1 MVIGRVLHGRAERNI
16 GLRKPLRAS
25 TRLRKNGDD
34 HLPSWQHIT
43 YSNEIDSS
51 HFGKQVTVGGW
62 VQDLRNLG
70 GISFLQ
76 LRDRFGVIQVTLLK
90 KKSKDLFDLAAGIPR
105 ESVVL
110 VTGTVKESKEARAG
124 FEVIPDKI
132 EVLSQ
137 AEAPLPLGVIDKV
150 GADLDTRLNNRFMD
164 LRKDEVRAI
173 FQVKAKTLAGIRNY
187 LISEGFV
194 EVSTPK
200 IVAAGAEG
208 GSTLFPIKYFDRS
221 AFLAQSPQLYKQNL
235 MASGLDRIFEIA
247 PAYRAEASD
256 TIRHIAEFIS
266 LDVELAFI
274 SSSEDVMAVAEGIAA
289 SSLQYIR
296 EHAKAELE
304 KLGAKVEQPT
314 LPFPRVT
321 YKDAVEIVRGEGLK
335 IRPGDDLGTEGEK
348 ALGEVMQREKK
359 VELYFITEFP
369 TSLKRGTFYAK
380 RYDDDPET
388 TGYFDLDYRG
398 QEIVSGGQREHRYD
412 VLTEQMRENNLNLD
426 SFEFYLKAFR
436 FGMPPHGGFGF
447 GVERYVQKM
456 LDLPNVREAVLYP
469 RDRSRLIP

>member
-1 MVIGRVLHGRAERNI
+1 M
-16 GLRKPLRAS
+16 P
-25 TRLRKNGDD
+25 T
-34 HLPSWQHIT
+34 WQHIA
-43 YSNEIDSS
+43 YSREIDSS
-51 HFGKQVTVGGW
+51 SFGKHLTVGGW

-76 LRDRFGVIQVTLLK
+76 LRDKYGVIQVTCLK
-90 KKSKDLFDLAAGIPR
+90 KRDKVLFDLAASIPR

-110 VTGTVKESKEARAG
+110 VAGTVKESKEARAG
-124 FEVIPDKI
+124 FEIIPDKI
-132 EVLSQ
+132 EVLSK
-137 AEAPLPLGVIDKV
+137 AETPLPLGVIDKV

-164 LRKDEVRAI
+164 LRKEEIRAI
-173 FQVKAKTLAGIRNY
+173 FQIRAKTIEGIRRF

-208 GSTLFPIKYFDRS
+208 GSTLFPIKYFDKN
-221 AFLAQSPQLYKQNL
+221 AYLAQSPQLYKQNL
-235 MASGLDRIFEIA
+235 MATGLDRIFEIA

-274 SSSEDVMAVAEGIAA
+274 ESSDDVMAVAEGIVV
-289 SSLQYIR
+289 SSLKYLR
-296 EHAKAELE
+296 EHAKDELSRLGV
-304 KLGAKVEQPT
+304 KLGEPVT
-314 LPFPRVT
+314 PFPRVK
-321 YKDAVEIVRGEGLK
+321 YKDAVEIVRAEGMK
-335 IRPGDDLGTEGEK
+335 IEHGDDLGTEGEK
-348 ALGEVMQREKK
+348 ALGEVMKREKNC
-359 VELYFITEFP
+359 ELYFITEFP

-380 RYDDDPET
+380 RFDQDPET

-398 QEIVSGGQREHRYD
+398 QEIVSGGQREHRYE
-412 VLTEQMRENNLNLD
+412 VLTEQMKENNLSLE
-426 SFEFYLKAFR
+426 SFDFYLKAFK

-456 LDLPNVREAVLYP
+456 LDLPNIREAVLYP
-469 RDRSRLIP
+469 RDRSRLVP

>member
-1 MVIGRVLHGRAERNI
+1 M
-16 GLRKPLRAS
+16 
-25 TRLRKNGDD
+25 
-34 HLPSWQHIT
+34 PSWQHIT
-43 YSNEIDSS
+43 YSKEIDSS
-51 HFGKQVTVGGW
+51 HFGTQVTIGGW

-90 KKSKDLFDLAAGIPR
+90 KRSKELFDLAASIPR

-110 VTGTVKESKEARAG
+110 ITGTVKESKEARAG
-124 FEVIPDKI
+124 FEVLPESIKI
-132 EVLSQ
+132 LSK

-164 LRKDEVRAI
+164 LRKEEIRAVFQVRA
-173 FQVKAKTLAGIRNY
+173 KTIEGIRKY
-187 LISEGFV
+187 LIAEGFV

-208 GSTLFPIKYFDRS
+208 GSTLFPIKYFDRN
-221 AFLAQSPQLYKQNL
+221 AYLAQSPQLYKQNL
-235 MASGLDRIFEIA
+235 MATGLDRIFEIA

-274 SSSEDVMAVAEGIAA
+274 QSSEDIMAVAEGIVAH
-289 SSLQYIR
+289 SLDYVR

-304 KLGAKVEQPT
+304 KLGVKLDKAAT
-314 LPFPRVT
+314 PFPRVK
-321 YKDAVEIVRGEGLK
+321 YKDAVEMVKAEGLR
-335 IRPGDDLGTEGEK
+335 IEHGEDLGTEGEK
-348 ALGEVMQREKK
+348 ALGEVMKREKNCD
-359 VELYFITEFP
+359 LYFITEFP

-380 RYDDDPET
+380 RFDEDPET
-388 TGYFDLDYRG
+388 TGYFDLDFRG
-398 QEIVSGGQREHRYD
+398 QEIVSGGQREHRYE
-412 VLTEQMRENNLNLD
+412 VLTEQMRENNLNLE
-426 SFEFYLKAFR
+426 SFDFYLKAFR

-456 LDLPNVREAVLYP
+456 LDLPNIREAVLYP
-469 RDRSRLIP
+469 RDRARLIP

>member
-1 MVIGRVLHGRAERNI
+1 M
-16 GLRKPLRAS
+16 
-25 TRLRKNGDD
+25 
-34 HLPSWQHIT
+34 PSWQHIT
-43 YSNEIDSS
+43 YSTEITSA

-76 LRDRFGVIQVTLLK
+76 LRDRYGVIQITTLK
-90 KKSKDLFDLAAGIPR
+90 KKSKELFEQVASIPR
-105 ESVVL
+105 ESAVL

-124 FEVIPDKI
+124 FEILPDSI
-132 EVLSQ
+132 VVLNK
-137 AEAPLPLGVIDKV
+137 AETPLPLGVIDKV

-164 LRKDEVRAI
+164 LRKDEIRAI
-173 FQVKAKTLAGIRNY
+173 FQVKSRTLEGIRKY
-187 LISEGFV
+187 LLSEGFV

-208 GSTLFPIKYFDRS
+208 GSTLFPIKYFDRN
-221 AFLAQSPQLYKQNL
+221 AYLAQSPQLYKQNL
-235 MASGLDRIFEIA
+235 MATGLDRIFEIA

-274 SSSEDVMAVAEGIAA
+274 QSSEDVMAVAEGIVVH
-289 SSLQYIR
+289 SLRHVR
-296 EHAKAELE
+296 EHAKVELDR
-304 KLGAKVEQPT
+304 LGVKVDVPT
-314 LPFPRVT
+314 TPFPRVK
-321 YKDAVEIVRGEGLK
+321 YKDAIEMLNAGGMKIEHGE
-335 IRPGDDLGTEGEK
+335 DLGTEGEK
-348 ALGEVMQREKK
+348 ALGDIMKRENNC
-359 VELYFITEFP
+359 ELYFITEFP

-380 RYDDDPET
+380 RFDENPET
-388 TGYFDLDYRG
+388 TGYFDLDYKG

-412 VLTEQMRENNLNLD
+412 VLTEQMRENNLSQE
-426 SFEFYLKAFR
+426 SFDFYLKAFR

-456 LDLPNVREAVLYP
+456 LDLPNIREAVLYP
-469 RDRSRLIP
+469 RDRARLVP

>member
-1 MVIGRVLHGRAERNI
+1 
-16 GLRKPLRAS
+16 
-25 TRLRKNGDD
+25 
-34 HLPSWQHIT
+34 LPSWQHIT

-51 HFGKQVTVGGW
+51 LYGRQVTVGGW

-76 LRDRFGVIQVTLLK
+76 LRDKFGVIQVTILK
-90 KKSKDLFDLAAGIPR
+90 KNDRQLFELAASVPR

-124 FEVIPDKI
+124 FEIIPYKI
-132 EVLSQ
+132 DVLNK

-164 LRKDEVRAI
+164 LRKEEVRAI
-173 FQVKAKTLAGIRNY
+173 FQVRAKTIEGIRRY
-187 LISEGFV
+187 LTSEGFV

-208 GSTLFPIKYFDRS
+208 GSTLFPIRYFDKN
-221 AFLAQSPQLYKQNL
+221 AYLAQSPQLYKQNL
-235 MASGLDRIFEIA
+235 MATGLDRIFEIA

-274 SSSEDVMAVAEGIAA
+274 KSSEDVMAVAEGIVV
-289 SSLQYIR
+289 SSLTHVR
-296 EHAKAELE
+296 EHADSELE
-304 KLGAKVEQPT
+304 RLGAKIEEPKA
-314 LPFPRVT
+314 PFPRVK
-321 YKDAVEIVRGEGLK
+321 YKDAIEMVRNEGLK
-335 IRPGDDLGTEGEK
+335 IEQGEDLGTEGEK
-348 ALGEVMQREKK
+348 ALGEAMKREKDC
-359 VELYFITEFP
+359 ELYFITEFP

-380 RYDDDPET
+380 RFDNDPET

-398 QEIVSGGQREHRYD
+398 QEIVSGGQREHRYE
-412 VLTEQMRENNLNLD
+412 VLTEQMRENNLNLE
-426 SFEFYLKAFR
+426 SFDFYLKAFR

-456 LDLPNVREAVLYP
+456 LELPNIREAVLYP

>member
-1 MVIGRVLHGRAERNI
+1 
-16 GLRKPLRAS
+16 
-25 TRLRKNGDD
+25 
-34 HLPSWQHIT
+34 LPAWQHMT
-43 YSNEIDSS
+43 YSNEIDGAL
-51 HFGKQVTVGGW
+51 FGRQVTVGGW

-76 LRDRFGVIQVTLLK
+76 LRDRFGVIQVTILK
-90 KKSKDLFDLAAGIPR
+90 KNNRELFELAASIPR

-124 FEVIPDKI
+124 FEIIPYKI
-132 EVLSQ
+132 DVVNK

-164 LRKDEVRAI
+164 LRKEDVRAI
-173 FQVKAKTLAGIRNY
+173 FQVRAKTIEGIRRY
-187 LISEGFV
+187 LTSEGFV

-208 GSTLFPIKYFDRS
+208 GSTLFPIRYFDKN
-221 AFLAQSPQLYKQNL
+221 AYLAQSPQLYKQNL
-235 MASGLDRIFEIA
+235 MATGLDRIFEIA

-274 SSSEDVMAVAEGIAA
+274 RSSEDVMAVAEGIVV
-289 SSLQYIR
+289 SSLNHVR
-296 EHAKAELE
+296 EHAKAELD
-304 KLGAKVEQPT
+304 KLGAKVESPKT
-314 LPFPRVT
+314 PFPRVK
-321 YKDAVEIVRGEGLK
+321 YRDAIEMVRSEGLR
-335 IRPGDDLGTEGEK
+335 IEQGEDLGTEGEK
-348 ALGEVMQREKK
+348 ALGEVMKREKDC
-359 VELYFITEFP
+359 ELYFITEFP

-380 RYDDDPET
+380 RFDDDPET

-412 VLTEQMRENNLNLD
+412 VLTEQMRENNLNLE
-426 SFEFYLKAFR
+426 SFDFYLKAFR

-447 GVERYVQKM
+447 GIERYVQKM
-456 LDLPNVREAVLYP
+456 LELPNIREAVLYP